1 MNFGV
6 IIVLFLNF
14 GLTFFFSGS
23 IYYFVGIFYT
33 LISILLTLCL
43 RKSNYCYKVL
53 NLLVRNWENSE
64 LIGAESGNMILLSAA
79 FLIGSIKIGTAIT
92 LFVEVS
98 AILFLA
104 LAILLATGFWFDG
117 YKSGMTISGAYYISK
132 FAVKIF
138 QFFNSL
144 FDKIIELVVKI
155 EFMILGI
162 DKK

>member
-79 FLIGSIKIGTAIT
+79 F
-92 LFVEVS
+92 
-98 AILFLA
+98 
-104 LAILLATGFWFDG
+104 
-117 YKSGMTISGAYYISK
+117 
-132 FAVKIF
+132 
-138 QFFNSL
+138 
-144 FDKIIELVVKI
+144 
-155 EFMILGI
+155 
-162 DKK
+162 